1 MIIANNFSREN
12 VSNCWFTVITKNKQ
26 TNKDLGGPVQAGDDT
41 MLGPTL
47 VHELPVEREFCTG
60 LDFTGGVEKTK
71 HHKSIKALLQKNQL
85 QV

>member
-1 MIIANNFSREN
+1 
-12 VSNCWFTVITKNKQ
+12 
-26 TNKDLGGPVQAGDDT
+26 

-60 LDFTGGVEKTK
+60 LDFTGGEEKTK

-85 QV
+85 QVLKKTLVVQLLPLFLFQVTTTVVKEKVHVL